1 VRQQVEAAAPFD
13 CLCAQGATVSLAA
26 NTSGV
31 VGYFAARVPRERTVF
46 VAGHRA
52 DLIGLDAFR
61 DVWENVY
68 ALALY
73 DWNGD
78 GLQGQQFSSVMNR
91 LICRRA
97 ERVHS
102 WVRRVE
108 RLGECW

>member
-1 VRQQVEAAAPFD
+1 MEAAAPFD
-13 CLCAQGATVSLAA
+13 CVCAQGAAVSLAA
-26 NTSGV
+26 NLSGV
-31 VGYFAARVPRERTVF
+31 VSYFAERVPRDRTVF
-46 VAGHRA
+46 VAGHRV

-68 ALALY
+68 TLALY

-108 RLGECW
+108 RTGECW